1 MHNTL
6 AEFVE
11 AFVLCIGEA
20 EMTYTSTSSVSVI
33 STLCNYDITSVFNR
47 KSLPK
52 MTALYRDNAPK
63 IPLFSKEGVK
73 EGLEEIWQRLKVT
86 CA

>member
-6 AEFVE
+6 AELVE

-20 EMTYTSTSSVSVI
+20 EITYTSTNSVSVL
-33 STLCNYDITSVFNR
+33 SALYNYDITSVFNR

-63 IPLFSKEGVK
+63 IPLFSKEGL
-73 EGLEEIWQRLKVT
+73 GEICHPLKVT
-86 CA
+86 YA